1 MKSNIS
7 RFFLLTRNMAI
18 RRTYATT
25 SSDPFRK
32 PLLFESRNDADSTK
46 PATSRLHRP
55 VDLPSLIPTR
65 PARLDGFG
73 IELVDDA
80 LWPHSLC
87 GRADAAPPQAAA
99 GPAARSPGPNSVLDA
114 LPDMDDI
121 EDLRVRKQLFYK
133 LDRDSKEFE
142 EYNIDFHHRPRKKS
156 SQRKGQERPAGT
168 DLKKERKKPEKPTR
182 GYEVAEK
189 KGAAEKRAKRTPTFN
204 QLTGPYHLPFCL
216 DIYVTKGSVRA
227 CVVHRVTSRV
237 VAVAHSISK
246 DLKFDVGSRKDAKA
260 CAAVGAV
267 LAQRAVE
274 DDIHNVV
281 YTPRKGDK
289 IEGKL
294 EVVLRAIID
303 NGVDVKVKLKQ
314 RRPVKRT
321 IV

>member
-1 MKSNIS
+1 M
-7 RFFLLTRNMAI
+7 
-18 RRTYATT
+18 
-25 SSDPFRK
+25 
-32 PLLFESRNDADSTK
+32 FESRNGAGSIE
-46 PATSRLHRP
+46 PPTSHLRRP
-55 VDLPSLIPTR
+55 VDLPSLVPTR
-65 PARLDGFG
+65 PARLDGFS
-73 IELVDDA
+73 IELVDDG
-80 LWPHSLC
+80 LWPRSLC
-87 GRADAAPPQAAA
+87 GRADAAAAPRAAA
-99 GPAARSPGPNSVLDA
+99 CPAPRVPDSNSALDA
-114 LPDMDDI
+114 PPDMDEI
-121 EDLRVRKQLFYK
+121 EDLRLRKELFYK

-142 EYNIDFHHRPRKKS
+142 EYNIDFRRRRHRNQS
-156 SQRKGQERPAGT
+156 SHGKGQEE
-168 DLKKERKKPEKPTR
+168 KECKRPEKPIR
-182 GYEVAEK
+182 SHEIAEP
-189 KGAAEKRAKRTPTFN
+189 KGVAEKRARRAPTFN

-216 DIYVTKGSVRA
+216 DIHVTKGSVRA

-246 DLKFDVGSRKDAKA
+246 DLRLDVGSRKDAKA

-303 NGVDVKVKLKQ
+303 NGIDVKVKLKQ

-321 IV
+321 IM